1 MSRESGSSS
10 VLDHQSGRHRIFMVH
25 LRLDADPARGE
36 IAGRIQH
43 VKSGDA
49 SHFETVEELV
59 AFMTDRLST
68 ESG

>member
-1 MSRESGSSS
+1 
-10 VLDHQSGRHRIFMVH
+10 MVH